1 MWCHWEITFIKWQ
14 SGVLY
19 TGIKLTF
26 SFILP
31 FYSLLPCKDKY
42 LNSKIQKRDYS
53 HASGLTVLIWIRI
66 LFILSVSLI
75 SSMTIFRL
83 IFSALIIPVVPQF
96 MQEML
101 GDMIVFWRQP
111 RSDHHKNEAVQH
123 SRFWITRS
131 PSIHRTIKIEKHI
144 EKNQDLWKGP
154 GHGRQTRS
162 IHHHD

>member
-1 MWCHWEITFIKWQ
+1 MSLGNHIYKMTIRSIVYWHKINILFYFTF
-14 SGVLY
+14 L
-19 TGIKLTF
+19 F
-26 SFILP
+26 FIALQRQI
-31 FYSLLPCKDKY
+31 
-42 LNSKIQKRDYS
+42 SKFENTKKRLYS

-96 MQEML
+96 MQGML

-131 PSIHRTIKIEKHI
+131 PSIHRTIKIEKYI